1 MEYHLVTVWFID
13 APIEVVYEA
22 IFDSLNWP
30 KWWGNVESV
39 ETIFAGD
46 VNGIGNIRRYVWHGF
61 LPYRLNFDI
70 RATRIEP
77 LVSIEG
83 VASGD
88 LDGVGCWSF
97 RQNQNMTIVNYSWH
111 VKTTSFGMNV
121 FELFAYSIVKWNH
134 NYVMRKGGEAL
145 ANLLNVRLVNIMHYT

>member
-30 KWWGNVESV
+30 KWWSNVESV

-46 VNGIGNIRRYVWHGF
+46 VNGIGNIRRYVWRGF
-61 LPYRLNFDI
+61 LPYHLNFDI

-88 LDGVGCWSF
+88 LNGVGCWSF
-97 RQNQNMTIVNYSWH
+97 SQNKNMTIVNYSWH

-121 FELFAYSIVKWNH
+121 LGLFAYSIVKWNH

-145 ANLLNVRLVNIMHYT
+145 ATLLNVRLVNIMHYT